1 MIPTIETE
9 RLILRKAHA
18 GDVDAVCALWADPA
32 VTRYISGNP
41 LARRQAWMGML
52 HILGHWELYG
62 YGGWHV
68 EEKSSGAFVGQVGF
82 QQFVRDI
89 DATRSHLPEAGW
101 VLAPAMHGRGYGSEA
116 VDAIVAWADANI
128 DAPHTVAIVHPENAA
143 SLRVATGRGY
153 REIDRA
159 MYATNPVVLFERVRY
174 SSME

>member
-89 DATRSHLPEAGW
+89 DA
-101 VLAPAMHGRGYGSEA
+101 
-116 VDAIVAWADANI
+116 NI
-128 DAPHTVAIVHPENAA
+128 DAPHTVAIVHPQNAA
-143 SLRVATGRGY
+143 SLRVANGRGY
-153 REIDRA
+153 REIDRT

-174 SSME
+174 GSME